1 MSLLNLIT
9 DFLLNPWF
17 VISISFWIIVII
29 LVFTLKNRK
38 DAYSLFFPLL
48 ILFKTKKLNN
58 FIRKIS
64 KKSPRFWRIFWNIG
78 IFVSFGFTIFGFYF
92 FFINIVELIFQ
103 PGPQNAITP
112 LIPGVTIPLPDFLYL
127 ILPLLFIMTTHEF
140 AHGISANL
148 DGVEVKSTGV
158 MGVGLF
164 YLVGIGAFVEVD
176 ERELRSS
183 KFHRN
188 TRLRIAAAGTFVNA
202 ITAGI
207 ALLLIISFP
216 LLVSTSYTQ
225 VTQIYGVLPAQD
237 GGFNYEILEAGD
249 VILAMKNSEDP
260 DTDFLFLDLNQ
271 GISFTSV
278 LSNTTRVKFSVGDN
292 LTFGTYNPVT
302 DLYSKKNITLG
313 PRYDIEN
320 RIRYEYIPNG
330 TGLRIT
336 YNYSSNSKTNILITK
351 INGTA
356 IDKSNG
362 DTLEL
367 FLTNFN
373 LKAINLT
380 SNLGIDYILDVEVIG
395 VFIGVQSTYYWMHKN
410 DLAKLF
416 TSNWPDFWFR
426 ELLWLFI
433 ISFSITLFNMMPLPI
448 FDGDR
453 FLKELVNWKFG
464 EDYKSKRKKKDR
476 LIYKGIDTE
485 CKLTEY
491 RVENIES
498 IKILLKDAQK
508 GDPNSEILLG
518 KENYELVDKIGDGFK
533 DTVLVNLPETT
544 KLKNNSVFEVTYEYW
559 HDDKRKI
566 KSIVINAIRIIALS
580 LIIGNFVL
588 SFMRFGFGL
597 FWI

>member
-1 MSLLNLIT
+1 MSLLDLIT

-17 VISISFWIIVII
+17 VISLIFWIIVIL
-29 LVFTLKNRK
+29 LVYTLKNRK
-38 DAYSLFFPLL
+38 EAYSLFFPLL

-58 FIRKIS
+58 LIRRIS
-64 KKSPRFWRIFWNIG
+64 KKSPRFWRVFWNIG
-78 IFVSFGFTIFGFYF
+78 IFVSFGFTIFGFYY
-92 FFINIVELIFQ
+92 FFINIIQLIFQ
-103 PGPQNAITP
+103 PSVQNAIVP
-112 LIPGVTIPLPDFLYL
+112 LIPGVNVDLPFLFYL
-127 ILPLLFIMTTHEF
+127 ILPLLFVMTTHEF
-140 AHGISANL
+140 AHGISANN

-164 YLVGIGAFVEVD
+164 YLVGFGAFVEVD
-176 ERELRSS
+176 ERKLRSS

-188 TRLRIAAAGTFVNA
+188 TRLRIASAGTFVNA

-207 ALLLIISFP
+207 AFLLVINYA
-216 LLVSTSYTQ
+216 LLVSPFYTQ
-225 VTQIYGVLPAQD
+225 VTQVLSVLPAQD
-237 GGFNYEILEAGD
+237 GGFNYGNLEAGD
-249 VILAMKNSEDP
+249 AIVAIKDSEDP
-260 DTDFLFLDLNQ
+260 DADFLNLDLNQ
-271 GISFTSV
+271 GISLTSV
-278 LSNTTRVKFSVGDN
+278 LSNTTRVKFSIGDN
-292 LTFGTYNPVT
+292 LTFKIYNSFT
-302 DLYSKKNITLG
+302 DLSSKKNVTLG
-313 PRYDIEN
+313 PRYDIG
-320 RIRYEYIPNG
+320 IRYEYIPNG

-336 YNYSSNSKTNILITK
+336 YNYSSNSKTNILINK

-356 IDKSNG
+356 INTSSG

-367 FLTNFN
+367 VLTNFN

-380 SNLGIDYILDVEVIG
+380 SDLGMDYILDAEVVG

-410 DLAKLF
+410 DFAKFF

-453 FLKELVNWKFG
+453 FLKELVNWIFG

-498 IKILLKDAQK
+498 VKILLKDAQK

-518 KENYELVDKIGDGFK
+518 KENYELVDKIGDGFR

-544 KLKNNSVFEVTYEYW
+544 KLKKNSVFEISYEYL

-566 KSIVINAIRIIALS
+566 KSIVINTIRIIAFS
-580 LIIGNFVL
+580 LIIGNFIL
-588 SFMRFGFGL
+588 SFMNFGFNL

>member
-1 MSLLNLIT
+1 MSLLNLII

-17 VISISFWIIVII
+17 VISLIFWIIVII
-29 LVFTLKNRK
+29 FVYMLKNRK
-38 DAYSLFFPLL
+38 EAYSLFFPLL

-58 FIRKIS
+58 LIRRIS
-64 KKSPRFWRIFWNIG
+64 KKSPRFWRVFWNIG
-78 IFVSFGFTIFGFYF
+78 IFVSFGFTIFGFF
-92 FFINIVELIFQ
+92 LFFINIVQLLFQ
-103 PGPQNAITP
+103 PSELNAVTL
-112 LIPGVTIPLPDFLYL
+112 LIPGVTIDLPTLFYL

-140 AHGISANL
+140 AHGISANN

-164 YLVGIGAFVEVD
+164 YLVGFGAFVEVD
-176 ERELRSS
+176 ERKLRSS

-188 TRLRIAAAGTFVNA
+188 TRLRIASAGTFVNA

-207 ALLLIISFP
+207 AFLLVINYA
-216 LLVSTSYTQ
+216 LLVSPFYTQ
-225 VTQIYGVLPAQD
+225 VTQVYSVLPAQD
-237 GGFNYEILEAGD
+237 GGFNYGNLEAGD
-249 VILAMKNSEDP
+249 AIVAIKDSEDP
-260 DTDFLFLDLNQ
+260 DADFLNLDLNQ
-271 GISFTSV
+271 GISLTSV
-278 LSNTTRVKFSVGDN
+278 LSNTTRVKFSIGDN
-292 LTFGTYNPVT
+292 LTFKIYNSFT
-302 DLYSKKNITLG
+302 DLSSKKNVTLG
-313 PRYDIEN
+313 PRYDIG
-320 RIRYEYIPNG
+320 IRYKYIPNG

-336 YNYSSNSKTNILITK
+336 YNYSSNSETNILITK

-356 IDKSNG
+356 INTSSG

-367 FLTNFN
+367 VLTYFN

-380 SNLGIDYILDVEVIG
+380 SDLGMDYILDAEVVG

-410 DLAKLF
+410 DFAKFF
-416 TSNWPDFWFR
+416 TSNWPDFWFE
-426 ELLWLFI
+426 ELRWLFL

-453 FLKELVNWKFG
+453 FLKELVNWIFG

-491 RVENIES
+491 RVENVES
-498 IKILLKDAQK
+498 VNILLKDAQK

-566 KSIVINAIRIIALS
+566 KIIVINAIRIIALS

-588 SFMRFGFGL
+588 SFMRFGFGF
-597 FWI
+597 FWL